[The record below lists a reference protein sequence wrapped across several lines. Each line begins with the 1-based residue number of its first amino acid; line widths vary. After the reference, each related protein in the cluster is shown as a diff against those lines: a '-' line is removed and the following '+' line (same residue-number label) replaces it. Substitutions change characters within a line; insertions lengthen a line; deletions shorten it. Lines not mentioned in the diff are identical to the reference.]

1 MRASSFL
8 ALTCSL
14 FAASLFA
21 GEPPR
26 FSQSLTPKQR
36 SSAGI
41 DQLNSD
47 QIAALDALVRLD
59 ARKAAAAENKA
70 VLAAKKAA
78 PESPASPEA
87 LALAEPAPGSFTGSL
102 SVDQRRA
109 AGLDTLTPEQQ
120 GTVDTLVAQQVG
132 ASLMRHELATTS
144 SVQAVEFF
152 PNRYEVH
159 GEVGFSLGVGSGGY
173 NSREAWMSTSLLDT
187 KTGTEFSVGVS
198 TGTEKWKGPYRYRG
212 YRNEWDDIGFGLSAP
227 LFRSR

>member
-8 ALTCSL
+8 SLICSL
-14 FAASLFA
+14 FAASLVA
-21 GEPPR
+21 AEPLR
-26 FSQSLTPKQR
+26 FSQALTADQR

-41 DQLNSD
+41 DRLNSD
-47 QIAALDALVRLD
+47 QVAALDALVRLD

-70 VLAAKKAA
+70 ALAAKKAA
-78 PESPASPEA
+78 PETPATPEA
-87 LALAEPAPGSFTGSL
+87 APASFTGSL

-120 GTVDTLVAQQVG
+120 GAVDALVLAQVG
-132 ASLMRHELATTS
+132 ASLLRHELATTS
-144 SVQAVEFF
+144 PVQAVEFF

-173 NSREAWMSTSLLDT
+173 SSREAWMSTSLLDT

-198 TGTEKWKGPYRYRG
+198 SGTEKWKGPYRYRG